1 MCSRI
6 LLTISVRSHLSY
18 KAPNP
23 NFLLFL
29 DPTIE
34 HFVNALHILPY
45 NVINESHKFVRFFW
59 KCRTVKKKISLNHR
73 YRGYTYR
80 GRGLTV
86 QTTYPSYHNA
96 FMYYFLNVSRDTKTS
111 NHILRP
117 RSLVNIIAGEFFRP
131 RFPLAGQIAVRR
143 VPGTF
148 FPPLIQHRSCQRSP
162 ERDERPAL
170 SIVKIS
176 HTNWMF
182 N

>member
-1 MCSRI
+1 MKLEKI
-6 LLTISVRSHLSY
+6 HL
-18 KAPNP
+18 P
-23 NFLLFL
+23 
-29 DPTIE
+29 I
-34 HFVNALHILPY
+34 
-45 NVINESHKFVRFFW
+45 
-59 KCRTVKKKISLNHR
+59 
-73 YRGYTYR
+73 
-80 GRGLTV
+80 GRGAGGGRLTV
-86 QTTYPSYHNA
+86 QTTYPSYHNT

-176 HTNWMF
+176 HTN
-182 N
+182 